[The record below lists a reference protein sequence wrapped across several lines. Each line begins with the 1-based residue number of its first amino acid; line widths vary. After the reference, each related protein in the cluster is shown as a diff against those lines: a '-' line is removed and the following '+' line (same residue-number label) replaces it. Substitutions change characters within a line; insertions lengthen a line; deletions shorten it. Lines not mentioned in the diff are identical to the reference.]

1 MIHINGGLSNYSDYS
16 YSPTLP
22 TTYNVTPRLH
32 RIHEIGAILRAT
44 RDDGA
49 VRALARRALAG
60 LAKRH
65 VLAPQRVVVLGLGNV
80 QWGDAGVGVL
90 ALEQLKAK
98 WQWPAQVE
106 LVEGGS
112 RGRALL
118 PVVASTQRLIV
129 LTAIDFGLAPGALR
143 VLTGDAAAE
152 HLYTRR
158 PSRPGMG
165 FADALA
171 CAQLSGRS
179 PREIVLIGVQPQ
191 GCDRYGAGLSSA
203 VCAQLDATVEA
214 ARLWLRRW
222 RVAPL
227 PLAHPDIR
235 G

>member
-1 MIHINGGLSNYSDYS
+1 MIL
-16 YSPTLP
+16 
-22 TTYNVTPRLH
+22 RLH
-32 RIHEIGAILRAT
+32 RTPEIGDLPHAT

-49 VRALARRALAG
+49 VRAFARRALAG
-60 LAKRH
+60 LANRH
-65 VLAPQRVVVLGLGNV
+65 APAPQRVVVLGLGNV

-98 WQWPAQVE
+98 WQCPAQVE
-106 LVEGGS
+106 LVEAGS

-118 PVVASTQRLIV
+118 PVVESTQRLIV
-129 LTAIDFGLAPGALR
+129 LTAIDFGLEPGALR
-143 VLTGDAAAE
+143 VRTGDAAAE

-191 GCDRYGAGLSSA
+191 GSDCYGACLSST
-203 VCAQLDATVEA
+203 VRAQLDATVEA

-222 RVAPL
+222 RVTPL
-227 PLAHPDIR
+227 PRLEQPETR